1 MTAAKLRVKLNK
13 SIRWDDWTSLYCL
26 KMGLCCADH
35 GIQLQYGAAVGPYQ
49 PVLAW
54 LSLASLNRVVRL
66 CCGVPVDAEKIS
78 VDTG

>member
-13 SIRWDDWTSLYCL
+13 SIRWDDWTR
-26 KMGLCCADH
+26 LCCADH